1 MPKTARGLHYEVTD
15 LRPAWVRKGRSSRPV
30 VFHHGVGASL
40 EIFDQWVPVIAVH
53 HPVVRFDMRGFG
65 RSAVPPA
72 THAWSMAELIADL
85 LEVGETAFGTG
96 PVHVMGE
103 LIGGTIALA
112 AALAHPARFAS
123 AAMSNAAINGGHI
136 GYAPGW
142 RAEVAR
148 IGIDG
153 WSKRLME
160 MRFVPGAVPLEVLA
174 WFAEVQ
180 GRSHAHVV
188 VGLGE
193 MLIGT
198 DLRGELPA
206 FKAPLLMMMPDRSPF
221 VSLSQVAE
229 LVELVPQTE
238 VAVFPGARHGLPL
251 SHGAEAARTL
261 LGFLERVESGHPFPP
276 RAARP
281 AT

>member
-1 MPKTARGLHYEVTD
+1 MPC
-15 LRPAWVRKGRSSRPV
+15 
-30 VFHHGVGASL
+30 
-40 EIFDQWVPVIAVH
+40 
-53 HPVVRFDMRGFG
+53 
-65 RSAVPPA
+65 
-72 THAWSMAELIADL
+72 
-85 LEVGETAFGTG
+85 
-96 PVHVMGE
+96 
-103 LIGGTIALA
+103 
-112 AALAHPARFAS
+112 
-123 AAMSNAAINGGHI
+123 
-136 GYAPGW
+136 AP
-142 RAEVAR
+142 
-148 IGIDG
+148 
-153 WSKRLME
+153 
-160 MRFVPGAVPLEVLA
+160 EVLA

-206 FKAPLLMMMPDRSPF
+206 FKGPLLMMMPDRSPF

-251 SHGAEAARTL
+251 SHGPEAARTL

-281 AT
+281 AS